1 MATASRP
8 NSGSLST
15 QFVHAVEKVR
25 PDVID
30 VARKEILFLQLAK
43 DMGFYKMSDSSFA
56 EINPIIESKDVPVTT
71 ISTGFETLPTTAV
84 KGAQATYVEYANY
97 TAPVSM
103 SLIEELK
110 IKSPYQLID
119 LAKTRTYKAAVSIG
133 ERLERDAFQGTSNGS
148 MNIFGLEQAIY
159 AKAAL
164 SQSSTTPSGVLAYPR
179 WKFRQANNT
188 YQGITRTAFT
198 ADDVGGTHWENN
210 SLSFKSADWASSP
223 PTTFSVASGAP
234 SDALKLMNRFYG
246 VNTYGTDAPNLII
259 SDYKPMEDYQNA
271 CVGLIQYVKSGS
283 DTQKAN
289 LGFGGCYFKGAW
301 WVATEQCTASGLSG
315 GDAAAGNSMIYF
327 LNTKWMRMECCRGA
341 DFVSTEWARN
351 AGQLAAATQ
360 ILWRGQLLLDNPRT
374 CGVIYGYGG

>member
-8 NSGSLST
+8 GSGSLST

-43 DMGFYKMSDSSFA
+43 DMGFHKVSDSSFA

-133 ERLERDAFQGTSNGS
+133 ERLERDAFQGTSNGA
-148 MNIFGLEQAIY
+148 MNISGLEQAIY
-159 AKAAL
+159 AKQA
-164 SQSSTTPSGVLAYPR
+164 SGQGGSTTVATVLAYPR

-210 SLSFKSADWASSP
+210 SLSFKAADWSSG

-271 CVGLIQYVKSGS
+271 CTGLIQYTKSDNS
-283 DTQKAN
+283 VQKAN
-289 LGFGGCYFKGAW
+289 LGVGGCYYKGAW
-301 WVATEQCTASGLSG
+301 WVATEQCKASGLSG
-315 GDAAAGNSMIYF
+315 GDPAADNSMIYF
-327 LNTKWMRMECCRGA
+327 LNTKWIRLESCRGA

-360 ILWRGQLLLDNPRT
+360 ILWRGQLMVDNPRT
-374 CGVIYGYGG
+374 CGIIYGYGG